1 MFDYSSIIKSTIKRI
16 SANKTLGFVGGLFIL
31 LGICISLTFGLS
43 VRTWA
48 FGIPFVTGEPVD
60 ANDPVMTNA
69 NIYLND
75 DATID
80 VSGLTADVK
89 IYEINLQGKTLTITG
104 NSQYKFII
112 STQVRGDG
120 NLIVN
125 GGNIEVNNDINLNNF
140 TMYGGSFKWMSVFSV
155 SNNVEICGGEL
166 INDGVHIN
174 ASGLHAGND
183 LSISGGIITITDR
196 NAGIGAGNLL
206 SISGGTID
214 INVYGTYT
222 SADGVFGRS
231 GVSISGGNINITTSV
246 QQTDPSAPYVAA
258 AIGSSHNNIS
268 IQTDLVDIVSPEN
281 ASVGSFSASGMTL
294 YGLLNADGTIASS
307 VTIRPKQNT
316 NNNPSNNIGGE
327 DVGGTPKVQTPPHV
341 HSYRWEVI
349 QSPTAESDG
358 WEAYK
363 CSGCG
368 DIKERSPL
376 PAMSVFDEEV
386 IAKIKK
392 APLGG
397 TVKIETTHWNS
408 LGRSIRDALAARPDV
423 TLCISFLSEGYRG
436 IPLKVTLPAGT
447 DIVGLFDENGYLGLC
462 RAGSTLGYDN

>member
-1 MFDYSSIIKSTIKRI
+1 MFKSSSIINSTLKRI
-16 SANKTLGFVGGLFIL
+16 STTKTLRFVGGLVIL

-43 VRTWA
+43 VSA
-48 FGIPFVTGEPVD
+48 FAVPLSGYVNVEDID
-60 ANDPVMTNA
+60 
-69 NIYLND
+69 IQD
-75 DATID
+75 DAITAVNGDLTID
-80 VSGLTADVK
+80 ISGLTADRTFLT
-89 IYEINLQGKTLTITG
+89 INSNEYNLTITG
-104 NSQYKFII
+104 NSRYKLII
-112 STQVRGDG
+112 TNALIGGNG

-125 GGNIEVNNDINLNNF
+125 GGNIEVNGYINFNDF
-140 TMYGGSFKWMSVFSV
+140 TMSGGSLDCGGSFNVSDANIIGGELTVGVNSNGSIPSYPGIRATNISVSGGNINIRNRETGLSV
-155 SNNVEICGGEL
+155 SN
-166 INDGVHIN
+166 
-174 ASGLHAGND
+174 
-183 LSISGGIITITDR
+183 TI
-196 NAGIGAGNLL
+196 
-206 SISGGTID
+206 SISGGTIG
-214 INVYGTYT
+214 INLQHDHSV
-222 SADGVFGRS
+222 DGLFS
-231 GVSISGGNINITTSV
+231 ENAINISGGNIDIVTSV
-246 QQTDPSAPYVAA
+246 EGNTNPNYVAS
-258 AIGSSHNNIS
+258 AINCTADNIS
-268 IQTDLVDIVSPEN
+268 IRTDLVDIIVPEN
-281 ASVGSFSASGMTL
+281 ASIGAFYHNSGVIH
-294 YGLLNADGTIASS
+294 GILNSDGTIARS

-327 DVGGTPKVQTPPHV
+327 DVGGAPKVQIPPHV

-392 APLGG
+392 APIGG

-436 IPLKVTLPAGT
+436 IPLKVTLPAGI

-462 RAGSTLGYDN
+462 RAGTELGYDQ